1 MSQQLER
8 NKNGTRQ
15 QGRNKNIVN
24 QIAFSVYNIVCYIVK
39 VMFGN
44 RAGVIEQTNNKVND
58 QSDTIDFMVMIAQL
72 I

>member
-1 MSQQLER
+1 
-8 NKNGTRQ
+8 
-15 QGRNKNIVN
+15 
-24 QIAFSVYNIVCYIVK
+24 
-39 VMFGN
+39 MFGN